1 MDNTERRTIA
11 GTLKMAQVTQT
22 VVAEYL
28 GVSGATLSAFF
39 RDKRNLDDDRITALK
54 DAAKLAADGR
64 FLTALEA
71 KRKELQQ
78 G

>member
-11 GTLKMAQVTQT
+11 GTLKAARVTQRDVGEFIGCGDT
-22 VVAEYL
+22 A
-28 GVSGATLSAFF
+28 LSLFLQG
-39 RDKRNLDDDRITALK
+39 KRPMSDDRITALK

>member
-1 MDNTERRTIA
+1 MDNTERRVIA
-11 GTLKMAQVTQT
+11 GTLKAARVTQRA
-22 VVAEYL
+22 VAEFI
-28 GVSGATLSAFF
+28 GCGDVALSLFF
-39 RDKRNLDDDRITALK
+39 QGHRAMSDDRISALK

-64 FLTALEA
+64 FFTALEA